1 MEVLIAVTLV
11 SLVCYGFWAGVF
23 WVGRQLFQGPGAE
36 RAGHCRRCA
45 NSLLPGQYRCQRCG
59 AVNTQAGAATRQDLL
74 AMQRQIRRMA
84 DEGRIDEETRQSLS
98 RLVQAELKE
107 LSRRDAG
114 EPARDR
120 AVVMPAGPESA
131 PAVERPAV
139 RPVERSMETPAAVTA
154 ETAERPVVSE
164 ADPWDE
170 IIAAQTP
177 SHPVMPVADHGL
189 PVMTS
194 SETQETASDSS
205 RAEPSDEPARQSPGS
220 RRFAAFMEERNIQWG
235 ELISTVL
242 IVVCSFGLV
251 ISLWSTLDS
260 IPYFPALLF
269 LLVTVAIHSAGLY
282 TLKRWR
288 LKSTS
293 RGLVSI
299 SLLLVPL
306 NFLAGIAI
314 SQRYPDRSFTDPLVL
329 MAFFT
334 ALAVL
339 GTTTWSGARVLSR
352 PVAWWPLWLVCL
364 GPAVSQV
371 LIHRQASANV
381 EGTTLL
387 TLSAVPVGCFAF
399 GLIVRLIEATCWRRL
414 TSRRAQQL
422 LRTGATGAFSLI
434 VALGLLAWKS
444 GDLSRAASWMAPMIC
459 VAAAT
464 LLSSGLIVHQ
474 RLKSRGELQL
484 TGTMVAL
491 LGGSF
496 MVASV
501 AAAWP
506 HAGLL
511 ITTGLLSFLT
521 LTLLAVVGRF
531 PQLHVPAFESL
542 ALALVV
548 GTHHRLGTIALDGT
562 VLDSSGAL
570 MGSSR
575 SALFHLLLLG
585 RSAVVFWLTGMV
597 AIAGAG
603 LLQRLKR
610 TEAAKS
616 YGIAGG
622 LLLVASTLA
631 AGYACLRAGPG
642 MDRDLA
648 SPVLIVNG
656 LSVVAAALLTGVRGL
671 ASIGS
676 ILTAGGLLHLFL
688 SNGQVQRF
696 WQSLGVTPAHPAVTA
711 LLTHATLLTGLVVL
725 LRAIRIRH
733 GEREAGSESNAVR
746 NETLAHALTT
756 SLLLLPTAGFVPF
769 NKDWLVPS
777 GYFLW
782 AALVWM
788 TGCLVRP
795 SAWKAGMAQGL
806 GACSAVFFA
815 LSLPQWVPNQSE
827 LNRSALISS
836 ALALWS
842 GLCLLVRRGIAH
854 PALRPQG
861 LVTVDRVQIGLAVL
875 FVMIPAWIGTTAL
888 AHGGEFLFLGLEI
901 PALCWAIS
909 TWPVANRPLSN
920 AEADRAWPVWRT
932 LSLISLLFFIG
943 LWKEIRHAPDLLE
956 PFTSPVGA
964 ILFFILLG
972 TLLMHLRDRMLA
984 VSWAGLFAVLTGLP
998 LVVAGLPET
1007 LDLSFRLAIP
1017 ETVAIGLALMTLSAA
1032 LAGCM
1037 LERRSLL
1044 REARETGQIGGPVLL
1059 FLAVPAVGLALAR
1072 TAFICG
1078 HQSEFSAAWR
1088 DQSWNTW
1095 QQYGAVPLLV
1105 PLLIAVAGLV
1115 NGMQRRCGRTL
1126 LSAGLIWLVAV
1137 MADHAVSESAGL
1149 MWFEVRGLTGRIQ
1162 LVALAGLA
1170 WAALWTALDYW
1181 RSLDGEPKSERDPSE
1196 LAPSARLSFAI
1207 QESAVQQFLSLTR
1220 FACWWPGVIAFLRI
1234 VTGPGWL
1241 DVASFHIELGVTC
1254 SLCAV
1259 VLTFAQRQP
1268 LEAHRLVRTLT
1279 LALLTTVSLLA
1290 ASVLKESST
1299 PDREVLAQHLLSG
1312 GWLLTALLLAGLSEI
1327 CRRESERVD
1336 PGASESGS
1344 ASVFRRWMPSLEEP
1358 LAQWSHVIAG
1368 ILSLVVLVPQISVPL
1383 SIRLSDPWWPYWPAA
1398 LMTGVAVAT
1407 GVTGL
1412 SGRSLARAYGSTLAL
1427 LTAGWLCGAAPFAA
1441 REPALLS
1448 SQQAQAWLELQ
1459 LMTVPALVISGLS
1472 WLVIGRKRQI
1482 RDPDEERLRLF
1493 GFTQQLA
1500 TASVAI
1506 LIALAGL
1513 ALFGSSFT
1521 LRDTLVAADVSHWPA
1536 GQWLGWL
1543 AGLMVTVQMLSLT
1556 LDRGARCAIPLLSL
1570 LPLMLLLIGLDD
1582 RPRVDVEQAITLLFG
1597 GQILLSGLLLVTR
1610 SQWMPVLQRAG
1621 MKNVDPQLTLTA
1633 RWMPIAAGLLTLLL
1647 QIPVFHLALS
1657 PEPVWQ
1663 RSLPTMGI
1671 LMAAPGLGLM
1681 ARPLRTDRL
1690 RLHALL
1696 TLATGCL
1703 ALVWAV
1709 HVPSAGAG
1717 AGQLTRLIDLLMVL
1731 AGLTAVLSMPVLRGL
1746 LARARMDL
1754 TPEGESA
1761 GSEWSAWASTVHR
1774 AAVVFGTGA
1783 LAMLL
1788 AVLMDEALWF
1798 EPGSGAPVT
1807 MWQTGF
1813 VALTIAGLS
1822 AGLIA
1827 LAVTPKS
1834 DPLGLNAS
1842 GRQFYV
1848 YAAEV
1853 VAALLG
1859 LHIYLTMPELF
1870 TGALRRYWPLI
1881 VMGIAFAGA
1890 AAGEVLRR
1898 AQKTVLSDPLQRTAA
1913 FLPLIPA
1920 LGFWIVTPRSSL
1932 ATHYSTELF
1941 VAGLLYVFLA
1951 MRRKSLLYVVL
1962 AGLAGNAGLWA
1973 AWHELGL
1980 ALTTRPQLWL
1990 IPPALS
1996 LLGAAQIN
2004 RTRLK
2009 PEQLSAVRY
2018 FAVTLIYA
2026 SSSGEMFLTG
2036 VGESLWLPLILM
2048 AFSVS
2053 GILAGILLRV
2063 RPFLYSGTGFLL
2075 LSVVSMVW
2083 HAAQNIGHVW
2093 PWWVF
2098 GIATGIG
2105 VLTLFG
2111 LFEKRRNDMLKV
2123 LGRLKSWE

>member
-1 MEVLIAVTLV
+1 VF
-11 SLVCYGFWAGVF
+11 SLV
-23 WVGRQLFQGPGAE
+23 
-36 RAGHCRRCA
+36 
-45 NSLLPGQYRCQRCG
+45 
-59 AVNTQAGAATRQDLL
+59 
-74 AMQRQIRRMA
+74 
-84 DEGRIDEETRQSLS
+84 
-98 RLVQAELKE
+98 
-107 LSRRDAG
+107 
-114 EPARDR
+114 
-120 AVVMPAGPESA
+120 
-131 PAVERPAV
+131 
-139 RPVERSMETPAAVTA
+139 
-154 ETAERPVVSE
+154 
-164 ADPWDE
+164 
-170 IIAAQTP
+170 
-177 SHPVMPVADHGL
+177 
-189 PVMTS
+189 
-194 SETQETASDSS
+194 
-205 RAEPSDEPARQSPGS
+205 
-220 RRFAAFMEERNIQWG
+220 
-235 ELISTVL
+235 
-242 IVVCSFGLV
+242 
-251 ISLWSTLDS
+251 
-260 IPYFPALLF
+260 
-269 LLVTVAIHSAGLY
+269 
-282 TLKRWR
+282 
-288 LKSTS
+288 
-293 RGLVSI
+293 
-299 SLLLVPL
+299 
-306 NFLAGIAI
+306 
-314 SQRYPDRSFTDPLVL
+314 
-329 MAFFT
+329 
-334 ALAVL
+334 
-339 GTTTWSGARVLSR
+339 
-352 PVAWWPLWLVCL
+352 
-364 GPAVSQV
+364 
-371 LIHRQASANV
+371 
-381 EGTTLL
+381 
-387 TLSAVPVGCFAF
+387 
-399 GLIVRLIEATCWRRL
+399 
-414 TSRRAQQL
+414 
-422 LRTGATGAFSLI
+422 

-444 GDLSRAASWMAPMIC
+444 GDLTRAASWMAPMIC

-474 RLKSRGELQL
+474 RLQTRGGLHL
-484 TGTMVAL
+484 IGTVVAL
-491 LGGSF
+491 LGASF

-511 ITTGLLSFLT
+511 MTTGLLSFLT

-548 GTHHRLGTIALDGT
+548 GTHHRLGTITLDGT
-562 VLDSSGAL
+562 VLDPSGAL

-622 LLLVASTLA
+622 LLLAASTLA
-631 AGYACLRAGPG
+631 ASYACVRAGPG
-642 MDRDLA
+642 LDRDLA

-656 LSVVAAALLTGVRGL
+656 LGVVAAALLTGVRGL

-688 SNGQVQRF
+688 SNGLVQRF
-696 WQSLGVTPAHPAVTA
+696 WQSLTVTPAHPAVTA

-725 LRAIRIRH
+725 LKAVRIKVA
-733 GEREAGSESNAVR
+733 EREANAEFNAVR

-769 NKDWLVPS
+769 NKDWLIPS

-788 TGCLVRP
+788 TACLVRP
-795 SAWKAGMAQGL
+795 SAWKAGMAQTL

-815 LSLPQWVPNQSE
+815 LSLPQWITNQME

-842 GLCLLVRRGIAH
+842 GLCLLLRRGIAH

-861 LVTVDRVQIGLAVL
+861 LVTVDRVLMGLAVL
-875 FVMIPAWIGTTAL
+875 LVMIPAWIGTTAL

-901 PALCWAIS
+901 PALGWAIS
-909 TWPVANRPLSN
+909 TWPVANRRLSN
-920 AEADRAWPVWRT
+920 SDRQIEWPVWRT

-943 LWKEIRHAPDLLE
+943 FWKDIRHAPDLLE
-956 PFTSPVGA
+956 PFTCPAGA
-964 ILFFILLG
+964 ILFFILLS
-972 TLLMHLRDRMLA
+972 TQLMHLRDRKLA
-984 VSWAGLFAVLTGLP
+984 VSWAGLFSVLTGLP

-1007 LDLSFRLAIP
+1007 FQLSFRFAIP
-1017 ETVAIGLALMTLSAA
+1017 ETVTIGLALMTISAA
-1032 LAGCM
+1032 LAGLF
-1037 LERRSLL
+1037 LERRNLL
-1044 REARETGQIGGPVLL
+1044 RETQEAGQLGGPVLL
-1059 FLAVPAVGLALAR
+1059 FLAVPAVGMALAR
-1072 TAFICG
+1072 TAFVCG
-1078 HQSEFSAAWR
+1078 NQSELTAAWR
-1088 DQSWNTW
+1088 DQPWETW
-1095 QQYGAVPLLV
+1095 LLYGAVPLFA
-1105 PLLIAVAGLV
+1105 PLLVAIGGMINGL
-1115 NGMQRRCGRTL
+1115 QRRCGRTL
-1126 LSAGLIWLVAV
+1126 FSAGLVWLVAV

-1149 MWFEVRGLTGRIQ
+1149 LWFDVHGLTGLIQ
-1162 LVALAGLA
+1162 ILALTGLA
-1170 WAALWTALDYW
+1170 YAALWMALDYW
-1181 RSLDGEPKSERDPSE
+1181 RPLDDERKSERDPSE
-1196 LAPSARLSFAI
+1196 LAPSARLSLTTRESPA
-1207 QESAVQQFLSLTR
+1207 QEFLSLTR
-1220 FACWWPGVIAFLRI
+1220 FACWWPGLIAFLRI

-1241 DVASFHIELGVTC
+1241 NVTSFHIELGVAC
-1254 SLCAV
+1254 CLCAV
-1259 VLTFAQRQP
+1259 TLTFTQRQP
-1268 LEAHRLVRTLT
+1268 LEAHRVVRTLT
-1279 LALLTTVSLLA
+1279 LALLTVVSLLS
-1290 ASVLKESST
+1290 ASVLQESST
-1299 PDREVLAQHLLSG
+1299 PDREVLAQHLLTG
-1312 GWLLTALLLAGLSEI
+1312 GWLMTALLLAGLSEV
-1327 CRRESERVD
+1327 CRRNSERVNAD
-1336 PGASESGS
+1336 VSESGS
-1344 ASVFRRWMPSLEEP
+1344 ASVFRRWMPSLEEL
-1358 LAQWSHVIAG
+1358 LAQGSHVIAG
-1368 ILSLVVLVPQISVPL
+1368 ILALVILLPQISIPL
-1383 SIRLSDPWWPYWPAA
+1383 SMRLEDPWWPYWPAA
-1398 LMTGVAVAT
+1398 LMTGVAIAIGIT
-1407 GVTGL
+1407 GM

-1427 LTAGWLCGAAPFAA
+1427 LTAGWLCGAAPFAV
-1441 REPALLS
+1441 REPALLI

-1472 WLVIGRKRQI
+1472 WLWIGLKQQSREA
-1482 RDPDEERLRLF
+1482 DAEHLRLF
-1493 GFTQQLA
+1493 GFTHQLA
-1500 TASVAI
+1500 TASVVI
-1506 LIALAGL
+1506 LIVLAGL
-1513 ALFGSSFT
+1513 AFSGSSFT

-1543 AGLMVTVQMLSLT
+1543 AGLMVTVQVLSLT

-1582 RPRVDVEQAITLLFG
+1582 RSRVDVERASVLIFG
-1597 GQILLSGLLLVTR
+1597 GQILLSGLLMATR
-1610 SQWMPVLQRAG
+1610 SLWMPVLQRAG
-1621 MKNVDPQLTLTA
+1621 MKNVDSQLALTA
-1633 RWMPIAAGLLTLLL
+1633 RWMPIAVGLVVLLL

-1657 PEPVWQ
+1657 PEPVWH

-1671 LMAAPGLGLM
+1671 LLAALGMGLM
-1681 ARPLRTDRL
+1681 ARPLQADRL
-1690 RLHALL
+1690 RLQALL
-1696 TLATGCL
+1696 TLATACL
-1703 ALVWAV
+1703 AVVWAI
-1709 HVPSAGAG
+1709 HVPPGGAG

-1746 LARARMDL
+1746 LARSRMAL
-1754 TPEGESA
+1754 APESEST
-1761 GSEWSAWASTVHR
+1761 GNEWSLWASAVHR
-1774 AAVVFGTGA
+1774 GAVVFGTGA
-1783 LAMLL
+1783 LSVLL
-1788 AVLMDEALWF
+1788 AVLIDEALWF

-1827 LAVTPKS
+1827 LAVTPKP

-2004 RTRLK
+2004 RKRLK
-2009 PEQLSAVRY
+2009 PDQLSAVRY

-2111 LFEKRRNDMLKV
+2111 LFEKRRNDMLQV